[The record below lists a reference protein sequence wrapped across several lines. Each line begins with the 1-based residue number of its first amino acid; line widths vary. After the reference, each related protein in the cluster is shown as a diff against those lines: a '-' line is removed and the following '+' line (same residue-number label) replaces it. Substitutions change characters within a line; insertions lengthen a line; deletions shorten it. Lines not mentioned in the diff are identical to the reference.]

1 MRIIIVHRKDSE
13 HRAAVEAF
21 LRDYRQQTG
30 NEIEEIDP
38 DSPEGINFCS
48 VRDIV
53 EYPTIVALAPDGSV
67 YQEWRGAMLPTI
79 SEVAG
84 VAAI

>member
-1 MRIIIVHRKDSE
+1 MRIVIVYRKDSE

-21 LRDYRQQTG
+21 LRDYHQQTG
-30 NEIEEIDP
+30 GDIEELDP
-38 DSPEGINFCS
+38 DSREGINFCS

-79 SEVAG
+79 GEVAG
-84 VAAI
+84 VAAM